1 MVALLIAIAL
11 FDVKFHRIPNIAVAL
26 VVALDL
32 LIGSSPANFDLLPIL
47 LPTSMLAWRYLNI
60 GGGDIKLL
68 GAILIFLIPR
78 ESLYEYIFNVLIC
91 TTILAVIY
99 IIRSGTLKIAIP
111 LAPAISGGYFLSIL
125 S

>member
-32 LIGSSPANFDLLPIL
+32 LIGSSPANFSLLPIL
-47 LPTSMLAWRYLNI
+47 LPTSILAWRYLNI

-78 ESLYEYIFNVLIC
+78 ESLYEYIFNHLY
-91 TTILAVIY
+91 APPFW
-99 IIRSGTLKIAIP
+99 RSSTLFVAA
-111 LAPAISGGYFLSIL
+111 L
-125 S
+125 

>member
-32 LIGSSPANFDLLPIL
+32 LIGSSPANFDILPIL

-78 ESLYEYIFNVLIC
+78 ESLYEYIFNLLIC

-111 LAPAISGGYFLSIL
+111 LAPAISGGYLLSIL

>member
-47 LPTSMLAWRYLNI
+47 LPTSMLAWSYLNI

-78 ESLYEYIFNVLIC
+78 ESLYEYIFNLLIC

-111 LAPAISGGYFLSIL
+111 LAPAISGGYLLSIL

>member
-1 MVALLIAIAL
+1 MAALLIAIAL

-111 LAPAISGGYFLSIL
+111 LAPAISGGYLLSIF

>member
-47 LPTSMLAWRYLNI
+47 LPTSILAWKYLNV

-78 ESLYEYIFNVLIC
+78 ESLYEYIFYVLLC

-111 LAPAISGGYFLSIL
+111 LAPAISGGYLLSIL

>member
-32 LIGSSPANFDLLPIL
+32 LIGSSPANFSLLPIL
-47 LPTSMLAWRYLNI
+47 LPTSMLVWRYLNI

-78 ESLYEYIFNVLIC
+78 ESLYEYIFKVLIC

-111 LAPAISGGYFLSIL
+111 LAPAISGGYLLSIL

>member
-1 MVALLIAIAL
+1 MAALLIAIAL
-11 FDVKFHRIPNIAVAL
+11 FDLKFHRIPNFAVAL

-111 LAPAISGGYFLSIL
+111 LAPAISGGYLLSIL

>member
-1 MVALLIAIAL
+1 MAVLLIAIAL
-11 FDVKFHRIPNIAVAL
+11 FDVKSHRIPNIAVAL

-32 LIGSSPANFDLLPIL
+32 LIGSSPANFSLLPIL
-47 LPTSMLAWRYLNI
+47 LPTSILAWRYLNI

-111 LAPAISGGYFLSIL
+111 LAPAISGGYLLSIL

>member
-32 LIGSSPANFDLLPIL
+32 LIGSSPANFALLPIL

-111 LAPAISGGYFLSIL
+111 LAPAISGGYLLSIL

>member
-32 LIGSSPANFDLLPIL
+32 LIGSRPANFDLLPIL
-47 LPTSMLAWRYLNI
+47 LPTSILAWRYLNI

-91 TTILAVIY
+91 TTILALIY

-111 LAPAISGGYFLSIL
+111 LAPAISGGYLLSIF

>member
-32 LIGSSPANFDLLPIL
+32 LIGSSPANFSLLPIL
-47 LPTSMLAWRYLNI
+47 LPTSMLVWRYLNI

-111 LAPAISGGYFLSIL
+111 LAPAISGGYLLSIL

>member
-1 MVALLIAIAL
+1 MAALLIAIAL
-11 FDVKFHRIPNIAVAL
+11 FDVKFHRITNIAVAL

-32 LIGSSPANFDLLPIL
+32 LIGSSPANFSLLPIL

-111 LAPAISGGYFLSIL
+111 LAPAISGGYLLSIL

>member
-1 MVALLIAIAL
+1 MAVLLIAIAL
-11 FDVKFHRIPNIAVAL
+11 FVVKFHRIPNIAVAL

-78 ESLYEYIFNVLIC
+78 ESLYEYIFNLLIC

-111 LAPAISGGYFLSIL
+111 LAPAISGGYLLSIL

>member
-1 MVALLIAIAL
+1 MAALLIAIAL

-32 LIGSSPANFDLLPIL
+32 LIGSRPANFDLLPIL

-68 GAILIFLIPR
+68 GAILIFIIPR

-111 LAPAISGGYFLSIL
+111 LAPAISGGYLLSIL

>member
-78 ESLYEYIFNVLIC
+78 ESPYEYIFNVLIC

-111 LAPAISGGYFLSIL
+111 LAPAISGGYLLSIL

>member
-1 MVALLIAIAL
+1 MAALLIAIAL

-32 LIGSSPANFDLLPIL
+32 LIGSSPANFSLLPIL
-47 LPTSMLAWRYLNI
+47 APISMLAWKYLKI

-111 LAPAISGGYFLSIL
+111 LAPAISGGYLLSIL

>member
-1 MVALLIAIAL
+1 MAALLVAIAL
-11 FDVKFHRIPNIAVAL
+11 FDVKSHRIPNIAVAL

-32 LIGSSPANFDLLPIL
+32 LIGSSPANFSLLPVL
-47 LPTSMLAWRYLNI
+47 LPTSMLAWKYLNI

-78 ESLYEYIFNVLIC
+78 ELLYEYIFNLLLC
-91 TTILAVIY
+91 TTVLAAIY
-99 IIRSGTLKIAIP
+99 IIRCGTLKIAVP
-111 LAPAISGGYFLSIL
+111 LAPAISGGYLLSIL

>member
-1 MVALLIAIAL
+1 MAALLIAIAL

-32 LIGSSPANFDLLPIL
+32 LIGSSPANFSLLPIL
-47 LPTSMLAWRYLNI
+47 LSTSMLAWRYLNI

-111 LAPAISGGYFLSIL
+111 LAPAISGGYLLSIF

>member
-1 MVALLIAIAL
+1 MAALLIAIAI

-32 LIGSSPANFDLLPIL
+32 LIDSSPANFSLLPIL
-47 LPTSMLAWRYLNI
+47 APTSMLAWRYLNI

-78 ESLYEYIFNVLIC
+78 ESLYEYIFNALIC

-111 LAPAISGGYFLSIL
+111 LAPAISGGYLLSIL

>member
-32 LIGSSPANFDLLPIL
+32 LIGSSPDNFSHLPIL
-47 LPTSMLAWRYLNI
+47 LPTSILAWRYLNI

-78 ESLYEYIFNVLIC
+78 ESLYEYIFNLLIC
-91 TTILAVIY
+91 TTILALIY

-111 LAPAISGGYFLSIL
+111 LAPAISGGYLLSIL

>member
-78 ESLYEYIFNVLIC
+78 ESLYEYIFNLLIC

-111 LAPAISGGYFLSIL
+111 LAPAISGGYLLSIFT
-125 S
+125 

>member
-1 MVALLIAIAL
+1 MAALLIAIAL

-32 LIGSSPANFDLLPIL
+32 LIGASPANFSLLHIL
-47 LPTSMLAWRYLNI
+47 LPTSILAWRYLNI

-111 LAPAISGGYFLSIL
+111 LAPAISGGYLLSIL

>member
-1 MVALLIAIAL
+1 MAALLVAIAL

-32 LIGSSPANFDLLPIL
+32 LIGASPANFSLIPLL
-47 LPTSMLAWRYLNI
+47 LPTSILAWRYLNI

-78 ESLYEYIFNVLIC
+78 ESLYEYIFNLLIC

-111 LAPAISGGYFLSIL
+111 LAPAISGGYLLSIL